1 MTPVS
6 FSDTVLVRKKQQILP
21 RWLGGEDAGRYLG
34 HCRDWIE
41 ERALEWQPT
50 PVAGK
55 IRFKFDRPTKKG
67 SGIKGKKL
75 RRYVVADLEPMNLN
89 RYLLGKQL

>member
-1 MTPVS
+1 MA
-6 FSDTVLVRKKQQILP
+6 KIQILP

-41 ERALEWQPT
+41 DRALEWQPH

-55 IRFKFDRPTKKG
+55 IRFKFDRPSGKAKKG
-67 SGIKGKKL
+67 KPGIKGKKL
-75 RRYVVADLEPMNLN
+75 RRYIVADLEPMNVE
-89 RYLLGKQL
+89 R